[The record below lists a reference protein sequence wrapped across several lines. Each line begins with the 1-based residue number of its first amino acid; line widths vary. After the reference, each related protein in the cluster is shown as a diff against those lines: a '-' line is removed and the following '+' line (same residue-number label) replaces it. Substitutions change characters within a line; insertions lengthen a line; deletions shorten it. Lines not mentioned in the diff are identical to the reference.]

1 MKSKDKLD
9 AEKYIVK
16 NPMPNHMGKCDFI
29 KFKGE
34 SQTAKFNI
42 WFPVSRISKSLPGK
56 KFGRDKFISWLYFL
70 FFEII
75 CNEPTNSIYD
85 LKTTLY
91 CPEGDNS
98 FFLVQQLQFEA
109 GIVLPWVLRG
119 KIEV

>member
-34 SQTAKFNI
+34 SQTEKFNI

-56 KFGRDKFISWLYFL
+56 KFGRDKFISWLYF
-70 FFEII
+70 FIF
-75 CNEPTNSIYD
+75 
-85 LKTTLY
+85 
-91 CPEGDNS
+91 
-98 FFLVQQLQFEA
+98 
-109 GIVLPWVLRG
+109 
-119 KIEV
+119 